1 MSKVTDAAIYATV
14 SAIIAAIVLTAARNL
29 LGNPIYATDLIIVA
43 AIIWLV
49 NFATQLLLKRTPKIP
64 TG

>member
-14 SAIIAAIVLTAARNL
+14 SAIIAAIVLTIARSL
-29 LGNPIYATDLIIVA
+29 MGSPIYATDLIIVA